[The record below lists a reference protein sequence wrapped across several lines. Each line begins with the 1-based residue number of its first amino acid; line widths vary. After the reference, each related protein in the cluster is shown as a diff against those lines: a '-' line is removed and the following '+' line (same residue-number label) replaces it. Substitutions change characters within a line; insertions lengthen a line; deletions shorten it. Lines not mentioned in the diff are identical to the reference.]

1 MQMTEELDKL
11 KRLQDILAEKYD
23 IEAKVEELPKSLV
36 GTTETH
42 DSFKKE
48 YIEKNEQYESKKAQV
63 AQLKSELEEAQ
74 RKREEGE
81 KAMDGIST
89 HREYEILD
97 KQIKEAQDLEDSKRK
112 ELQHEEKNL
121 AELQDTLKSL
131 EETISSMEQDI
142 NESKANMDK
151 EYESFNSKLQELK
164 AQEDAECEGIDPE
177 TIMKFQRIIRR
188 NRKGIVSVKG
198 NVCDGCHMVL
208 PAQFANEVQR
218 GEKILFCPYCSRIL
232 FYEESTD
239 SNFYSLE
246 SSVNAADSDD
256 DLFRDEDDD
265 LIDMSDDSIDEEDSK
280 SMDFENQYI
289 QDTVIASGM

>member
-151 EYESFNSKLQELK
+151 EYESFNSKLQKLK

-232 FYEESTD
+232 FYEESSD

-280 SMDFENQYI
+280 SMDFEN
-289 QDTVIASGM
+289 